1 MRNLFTEEWLKTLK
15 QLGSELP
22 SMDLTVTCQYE
33 ISGAPQGKV
42 RYYIDIQKG
51 KITDAELGKHPS
63 PNCSISTTYKEVSS
77 ILQQEK
83 SVTASFMQGN
93 FKIDWVISPTFA
105 KIHDKDFRVV
115 SFQDEDGVYS
125 YKENTEPKRIWRTND
140 ESNYVSKLNFSKKY
154 ILFDNPMSSVTSGQ
168 FVTWYIEDELIG
180 SGIIS

>member
-22 SMDLTVTCQYE
+22 SMDLTITCQYE

-83 SVTASFMQGN
+83 SVEASFMQGN
-93 FKIDWVISPTFA
+93 FKIDGEYEKYLLTMNAIRST
-105 KIHDKDFRVV
+105 
-115 SFQDEDGVYS
+115 
-125 YKENTEPKRIWRTND
+125 KEWQNMQQALTT
-140 ESNYVSKLNFSKKY
+140 L
-154 ILFDNPMSSVTSGQ
+154 
-168 FVTWYIEDELIG
+168 
-180 SGIIS
+180 

>member
-83 SVTASFMQGN
+83 SVEASFMQGN
-93 FKIDWVISPTFA
+93 FKV
-105 KIHDKDFRVV
+105 
-115 SFQDEDGVYS
+115 DGEYEKYLLTMNAIRS
-125 YKENTEPKRIWRTND
+125 TKEWQNMQQALTT
-140 ESNYVSKLNFSKKY
+140 L
-154 ILFDNPMSSVTSGQ
+154 
-168 FVTWYIEDELIG
+168 
-180 SGIIS
+180 

>member
-22 SMDLTVTCQYE
+22 SLDLTVTCQYE

-83 SVTASFMQGN
+83 SVEASFMQGN
-93 FKIDWVISPTFA
+93 FKIDGEYEKYLLTMNAIRST
-105 KIHDKDFRVV
+105 
-115 SFQDEDGVYS
+115 
-125 YKENTEPKRIWRTND
+125 KEWQNMQQALTT
-140 ESNYVSKLNFSKKY
+140 L
-154 ILFDNPMSSVTSGQ
+154 
-168 FVTWYIEDELIG
+168 
-180 SGIIS
+180 